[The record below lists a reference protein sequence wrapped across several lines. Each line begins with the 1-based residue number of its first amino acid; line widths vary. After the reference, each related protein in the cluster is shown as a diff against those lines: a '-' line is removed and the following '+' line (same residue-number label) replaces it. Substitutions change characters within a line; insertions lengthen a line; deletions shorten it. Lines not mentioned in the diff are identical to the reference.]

1 MVIDAESF
9 YGKRKSKNNV
19 SLYLNVEK
27 YAILKKIKKFND
39 NDTSNSI
46 KKKIFYKQ
54 HDALNYYKKVT
65 ENVQN
70 GQNEHAGIVYQ
81 LPDHRNRNL
90 SIYKKQNIIV
100 YTEELENAKR
110 CFIIDNFYE
119 FLKFYSFYTLT
130 LSEIYYKDTHPQISN
145 SYPNNCIEDE
155 EDKDM
160 NLYELIIS
168 NEKRWLYFD
177 IEYDNIEEYKNKDI
191 VLFIFLIEL
200 CLFIYNYFN
209 IKICLNDIL
218 ILDSSTNNKISFHII
233 VKNIHVL
240 NWDYNEYLINY
251 ARFFLNKISGNSD
264 SFYENFKNEQYK
276 KKDKQTNDEETKNI
290 YLLFDNENSMK
301 YFVDLF
307 INYIHQT
314 IAECEHIYSINLLTL
329 FINKNKEYIIDDQEK
344 IKLLNFEKNNLN
356 KTSKF
361 DSKIEDINSINDF
374 SEISDVIFA
383 IQHGK
388 PLTENNSK
396 FENSKKK
403 IKEENKL
410 DNEHNQVKNELN
422 MYFSLYCDSIED
434 VINYYINDL
443 SNNIPNNQKKKYII
457 LLYAQKKNENI
468 ENCNKQKNDIYNETN
483 NNENWDVNSQKENI
497 INNYDDL
504 TMTLEI
510 EKNNS
515 FSNLNNHENELN
527 FNYINETTKGD
538 NVLLKCIID
547 NSVYSKNRN
556 FRMIFSSKKNKKNK
570 LLLSQFNVK
579 PYEKKDINKLI
590 LKSLVTYYKKNDIYN
605 QISEKNIFKYEH
617 TEKEFQDNIYGLNDT
632 AEKNLHLL
640 IDKHLHTNDI
650 IGVKIKNTNLTKR
663 KQIKNMNAHK
673 IINLN
678 SLKDNKHVNHILKII
693 FFWNFNLYTNFKKN
707 KIYTTKFRS
716 EITKDYFYK
725 IVHIYNNINYDSFQL
740 EPEYPQ
746 STTQAHTE
754 TGEKTGEKTSEKN
767 GHNFMGHY
775 ETYEMKNI
783 YSQNI
788 NKIKECEKK
797 TSKNNL
803 SQKTNQQNIN
813 INKFSDSFFLK
824 NEEFFTYLLNQYTNF
839 LNKQNSDNI
848 YLLIQ
853 YFISSISYN
862 DEEYILNFKDNKYC
876 KNIDRSHK
884 SNHIY
889 IIYNYNK
896 NIFVQKC
903 YDSECSHFVSNIYYF

>member
-9 YGKRKSKNNV
+9 YGKRKNNNQI

-39 NDTSNSI
+39 NDTSNPI

-54 HDALNYYKKVT
+54 HDALNYYEKVT
-65 ENVQN
+65 ENED
-70 GQNEHAGIVYQ
+70 NEHDDI
-81 LPDHRNRNL
+81 NL
-90 SIYKKQNIIV
+90 KMQK
-100 YTEELENAKR
+100 
-110 CFIIDNFYE
+110 D
-119 FLKFYSFYTLT
+119 FLKFYSFYTLS
-130 LSEIYYKDTHPQISN
+130 LREIYYTDINTQIDN
-145 SYPNNCIEDE
+145 SSTSTNIEDE

-177 IEYDNIEEYKNKDI
+177 IEYDNIGEYKNKDI

-218 ILDSSTNNKISFHII
+218 ILDSSTNDKISFHII

-251 ARFFLNKISGNSD
+251 ARFFLNKINENPD
-264 SFYENFKNEQYK
+264 SFYEDFKNEQYK
-276 KKDKQTNDEETKNI
+276 KKEKQTNDDTTKNV

-314 IAECEHIYSINLLTL
+314 IAECGHIYSINLLTL
-329 FINKNKEYIIDDQEK
+329 FISKNKYTIDDPGK
-344 IKLLNFEKNNLN
+344 VKSPNF
-356 KTSKF
+356 
-361 DSKIEDINSINDF
+361 DGIIEDINSIDDF

-388 PLTENNSK
+388 SLTKNNTQV
-396 FENSKKK
+396 ENSEEEK
-403 IKEENKL
+403 IN
-410 DNEHNQVKNELN
+410 NEHNQVKKELHQ
-422 MYFSLYCDSIED
+422 YFSLYSDSIED
-434 VINYYINDL
+434 VVNYYINDL
-443 SNNIPNNQKKKYII
+443 SDNMCNNQKKKYII

-468 ENCNKQKNDIYNETN
+468 ENSKKEKNDIYNDETSN
-483 NNENWDVNSQKENI
+483 GENSDVHNQNENI
-497 INNYDDL
+497 INNCDDL
-504 TMTLEI
+504 NMPLET
-510 EKNNS
+510 EKNNW
-515 FSNLNNHENELN
+515 FAHLDNHEKELN
-527 FNYINETTKGD
+527 FNHIDETDEG
-538 NVLLKCIID
+538 NNILLKCIID

-570 LLLSQFNVK
+570 LFLSKFNVK

-590 LKSLVTYYKKNDIYN
+590 LKSLVTFYKQNDIYN
-605 QISEKNIFKYEH
+605 KISEKNIFKYEH
-617 TEKEFQDNIYGLNDT
+617 TEKEYGNNIYKLNDI
-632 AEKNLHLL
+632 AQKNLHLL
-640 IDKHLHTNDI
+640 IDKNLHMNDS
-650 IGVKIKNTNLTKR
+650 IGIQIKNTNLTKR
-663 KQIKNMNAHK
+663 KQLKNPNAHK

-678 SLKDNKHVNHILKII
+678 SVKDNNHVNNILKII
-693 FFWNFNLYTNFKKN
+693 FFWNFNLYKNFKKN

-725 IVHIYNNINYDSFQL
+725 IVHIYNNIDYDSFKL
-740 EPEYPQ
+740 EPEVPDPTINQ
-746 STTQAHTE
+746 PD
-754 TGEKTGEKTSEKN
+754 KN
-767 GHNFMGHY
+767 DGNNNTLIDRHGVNDNYEYTY
-775 ETYEMKNI
+775 ETQTAKNAYI
-783 YSQNI
+783 HNVD
-788 NKIKECEKK
+788 KIKEYDEK
-797 TSKNNL
+797 TTKNNL
-803 SQKTNQQNIN
+803 SQKINQQNIN
-813 INKFSDSFFLK
+813 KFNDLFFLK
-824 NEEFFTYLLNQYTNF
+824 NENFFTYLLDQYTNS
-839 LNKQNSDNI
+839 LNKQNSDNV

-903 YDSECSHFVSNIYYF
+903 YDSECSHFVSDIYHF

>member
-9 YGKRKSKNNV
+9 YGKRKNNNQI

-27 YAILKKIKKFND
+27 YAILKKIKKYND
-39 NDTSNSI
+39 NNTSNPI

-54 HDALNYYKKVT
+54 HDALNYYEKVT
-65 ENVQN
+65 ENER
-70 GQNEHAGIVYQ
+70 NEHGEVDDIINQ
-81 LPDHRNRNL
+81 LPGHTNSNP
-90 SIYKKQNIIV
+90 SIYKKKYIIL

-119 FLKFYSFYTLT
+119 FLKFYSFYTLS
-130 LSEIYYKDTHPQISN
+130 LREIYYKDVDGQVGNFSPSTSV
-145 SYPNNCIEDE
+145 EDE
-155 EDKDM
+155 EDRDM

-177 IEYDNIEEYKNKDI
+177 IEYDNIGEYKNKDI

-218 ILDSSTNNKISFHII
+218 ILDSSTNDKISFHII

-251 ARFFLNKISGNSD
+251 ARFFLNKINGNPD
-264 SFYENFKNEQYK
+264 SFYEDFKNEQYK
-276 KKDKQTNDEETKNI
+276 KKEKQAHDEETKNA
-290 YLLFDNENSMK
+290 YLLFENENSMK

-314 IAECEHIYSINLLTL
+314 IAECGHIYSINLLTL
-329 FINKNKEYIIDDQEK
+329 FISKNKYTINDQEK
-344 IKLLNFEKNNLN
+344 IKPSNFDG
-356 KTSKF
+356 T
-361 DSKIEDINSINDF
+361 IGDINSIDDF

-388 PLTENNSK
+388 SLTKNNTQV
-396 FENSKKK
+396 ENSEDKK
-403 IKEENKL
+403 IN
-410 DNEHNQVKNELN
+410 NEHSQVKKELHQ
-422 MYFSLYCDSIED
+422 YFSLYSDSIED
-434 VINYYINDL
+434 VVNYYINDL
-443 SNNIPNNQKKKYII
+443 SDNMCNNQKKKYII

-468 ENCNKQKNDIYNETN
+468 ENCKKEKNDIYNDETS
-483 NNENWDVNSQKENI
+483 NNESWDVHNQSENV

-504 TMTLEI
+504 NMALET
-510 EKNNS
+510 EKNNL
-515 FSNLNNHENELN
+515 FSHLDHHENELN
-527 FNYINETTKGD
+527 FNHIDENGKD
-538 NVLLKCIID
+538 NNVLLKCIID

-570 LLLSQFNVK
+570 LLLSKFNVK

-590 LKSLVTYYKKNDIYN
+590 LKSLVTFYKQNDIYN
-605 QISEKNIFKYEH
+605 KISEKNIFKYEH
-617 TEKEFQDNIYGLNDT
+617 TEKEYGNNTYGLNDM

-640 IDKHLHTNDI
+640 IDKHLHMNDS
-650 IGVKIKNTNLTKR
+650 IGIQIKNTNLTKR
-663 KQIKNMNAHK
+663 KQLKNPNAHK
-673 IINLN
+673 IISLN
-678 SLKDNKHVNHILKII
+678 SVKDNKHVNNILKII
-693 FFWNFNLYTNFKKN
+693 FFWNFNLYKNFKKN

-725 IVHIYNNINYDSFQL
+725 IVHIHNNIDYDSFKCEVENADPTISQPDKNDGNNNSL
-740 EPEYPQ
+740 IDRHGTSDNYEY
-746 STTQAHTE
+746 TYETE
-754 TGEKTGEKTSEKN
+754 TEKNSYIHNVDTIKEYDEKTT
-767 GHNFMGHY
+767 
-775 ETYEMKNI
+775 
-783 YSQNI
+783 
-788 NKIKECEKK
+788 
-797 TSKNNL
+797 KNNL
-803 SQKTNQQNIN
+803 SQKINHQNIN
-813 INKFSDSFFLK
+813 INKFNDLFFLE
-824 NEEFFTYLLNQYTNF
+824 NENFFTYLLNQYTNS
-839 LNKQNSDNI
+839 LNKQNSDNV

-903 YDSECSHFVSNIYYF
+903 YDSECSHFVSDIYHF